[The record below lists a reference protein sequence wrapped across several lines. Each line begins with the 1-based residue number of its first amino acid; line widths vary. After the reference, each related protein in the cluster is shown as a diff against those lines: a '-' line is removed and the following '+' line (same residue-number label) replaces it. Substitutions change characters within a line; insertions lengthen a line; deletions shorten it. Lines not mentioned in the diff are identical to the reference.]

1 MHIAVIGAGA
11 AGCFAAIGIKRRL
24 PEADV
29 TIYEGGKRQLAKVSV
44 TGGGRCNLTNSFNQV
59 KSLAHIYP
67 RGERLMKR
75 LLKGFSHTDAYEW
88 FENEGVRLTTQEDEC
103 VFPVS
108 QDAMEI
114 VNTLTQIINRLGI
127 RLLTGHRVELI
138 SHDKENGKYSLRFG
152 GNRSSATAD
161 CVVVAIGG
169 TPAASQLN
177 MFSPLG
183 IITENPVPS
192 LFSMCLP
199 GDGITKLMG
208 TVVEEATTSI
218 PGTKFKAD
226 GPLLITHWGM
236 SGPAILKLSSHAAR
250 FLHEHEYK
258 TDICINWCGGRK
270 AEEVTEELSAISASN
285 TKKQLASAYPPHL
298 NARLWQ
304 HLIERSQVNPQ
315 LRWGELQRKGL
326 NKLINTLTADIRRVD
341 GKCRFKEEF
350 VTCGGV
356 SLKNVNHST
365 LESKDH
371 DGLYFAGEVLDVD
384 AVTGGFNLQA
394 AWTMGHTVAVAI
406 EKKYKN

>member
-177 MFSPLG
+177 MFSPLD

-236 SGPAILKLSSHAAR
+236 SGPAIFPVAVRMVWHVERFPCVSLLSSCSRRSRFPRESWVCIVFTGRPSARAASSGDFSSSRHSLHTGRYGSFNFAIAAR
-250 FLHEHEYK
+250 MSWVPARSSA
-258 TDICINWCGGRK
+258 TSSAGG
-270 AEEVTEELSAISASN
+270 ASPGGIP
-285 TKKQLASAYPPHL
+285 SSPG
-298 NARLWQ
+298 
-304 HLIERSQVNPQ
+304 S
-315 LRWGELQRKGL
+315 
-326 NKLINTLTADIRRVD
+326 TA
-341 GKCRFKEEF
+341 
-350 VTCGGV
+350 
-356 SLKNVNHST
+356 
-365 LESKDH
+365 
-371 DGLYFAGEVLDVD
+371 
-384 AVTGGFNLQA
+384 
-394 AWTMGHTVAVAI
+394 
-406 EKKYKN
+406 

>member
-1 MHIAVIGAGA
+1 M
-11 AGCFAAIGIKRRL
+11 
-24 PEADV
+24 
-29 TIYEGGKRQLAKVSV
+29 
-44 TGGGRCNLTNSFNQV
+44 
-59 KSLAHIYP
+59 
-67 RGERLMKR
+67 
-75 LLKGFSHTDAYEW
+75 
-88 FENEGVRLTTQEDEC
+88 
-103 VFPVS
+103 
-108 QDAMEI
+108 
-114 VNTLTQIINRLGI
+114 
-127 RLLTGHRVELI
+127 
-138 SHDKENGKYSLRFG
+138 
-152 GNRSSATAD
+152 
-161 CVVVAIGG
+161 AIGG

-177 MFSPLG
+177 MFSPLD

-199 GDGITKLMG
+199 SDGITKLMG

-250 FLHEHEYK
+250 FLHEHGYK

-270 AEEVTEELSAISASN
+270 AEEVTEELAAISASN
-285 TKKQLASAYPPHL
+285 TKKQLASAYPQHL

-315 LRWGELQRKGL
+315 LRWGELQHKGL
-326 NKLINTLTADIRRVD
+326 NRLINTLTADIRRVD

-356 SLKNVNHST
+356 SLKNVSHSS

-394 AWTMGHTVAVAI
+394 AWTMGHTVAMAI
-406 EKKYKN
+406 EKKYNN